1 MTDRVDEVDVDAPD
15 GEDRP
20 GADDA
25 VHAPAA
31 EGVEHRSDGRVT
43 EVGAP
48 ELIDRADHSRATI
61 VGAVVLVLAIVVTAV
76 GLGSLIAGDDDGP
89 QVAEVVLPRLG
100 ARTMVQAQQELERL
114 GLLVDIRFEP
124 NEIVPADV
132 VVGQEPIA
140 GARLEV
146 GEQVV
151 LVVSDGPVGITVPDL
166 AGAQVAEARRALAVL
181 GLQLAV
187 REAYDEEVAMGEI
200 IRSEPRAGGRAQ
212 LSGTVTVIVSRGPEP
227 RTVPDVVGRTEQE
240 AFAAIGRADLQIG
253 RVTERRVD
261 ADRAGTVL
269 SVEPEPGSKVPRDQP
284 VRVVVGTESGP
295 LEVPDVVGLTRAT
308 ATSTL
313 SGHGLRVGVRT
324 EAVPAGDRRAGRV
337 ISQSPIAG
345 AEAGSGDSV
354 TIVVGE
360 VAAPAP
366 PAPPGG
372 APTTTAAPP

>member
-1 MTDRVDEVDVDAPD
+1 MTDQVEQVEVDPSD
-15 GEDRP
+15 GPEEDGP
-20 GADDA
+20 VGDA
-25 VHAPAA
+25 V
-31 EGVEHRSDGRVT
+31 EGGPDGRVT
-43 EVGAP
+43 EVGPP
-48 ELIDRADHSRATI
+48 ELIDRGDHTRAAI
-61 VGAVVLVLAIVVTAV
+61 VGAVALVLVIVVVTI
-76 GLGSLIAGDDDGP
+76 GLGSLVAGDDDRP

-100 ARTMVQAQQELERL
+100 ARTMVEAQQELERL

-151 LVVSDGPVGITVPDL
+151 LVVSDGPVGVTVPDL
-166 AGAQVAEARRALAVL
+166 AGAEVAEARRALAVL

-187 REAYDEEVAMGEI
+187 EEAYDEVVPMGEI
-200 IRSEPRAGGRAQ
+200 IRTEPRAGGRAQ
-212 LSGTVTVIVSRGPEP
+212 LAGTVTAVVSRGPEP

-253 RVTERRVD
+253 RVTERRVSGD
-261 ADRAGTVL
+261 QVGTVL

-295 LEVPDVVGLTRAT
+295 LEVPDVVALTRAT
-308 ATSTL
+308 ATTAL

-324 EAVPAGDRRAGRV
+324 EAVPPGDRRNGRV

-345 AEAGSGDSV
+345 SEAGSGDSV
-354 TIVVGE
+354 TIVVGA
-360 VAAPAP
+360 VA
-366 PAPPGG
+366 
-372 APTTTAAPP
+372 APTTTVPGAAPPTTAPG